1 MMMRMERGFAF
12 AILPLFLAGCVSTGE
27 IASYSDPKAGFSTVQ
42 AHASSVTG
50 KETVWIRSRAQADE
64 IAARVRTTIDKKT
77 INADTAVQVALL
89 NNRGLQ
95 AAYAELGISA
105 ADVWQQTML
114 VNPRIAIG
122 GSALGAPNRTVE
134 GTVIG
139 NIMALATQRRRVDVA
154 ASRFYAARFRAAE
167 ETLRVAAAAR
177 RAWINAASAWE
188 HVAYLNKAQTA
199 ADAASELA
207 KQLGESGAMPKGE
220 QAREHAFYAELTGE
234 VAKARLEA
242 RLAKEELT
250 RQMGVWGQDL
260 DYSVPNAL
268 PGLPKGIKSNPAIEA
283 KALRNRLDLQAAKAD
298 LLALAQSY
306 GLTQATRYLTDLEL
320 TGGGEVERNGRK
332 NLASGVAEA
341 AFEIPI
347 FDSGKARLRK
357 AELEYIR
364 AANILAQKAV
374 NIRSEARSAEERYRS
389 SYKIARHY
397 RDNVLPL
404 RTTVEE
410 QALLTYNGMITNTFE
425 LLADV
430 RAKVDATQ
438 LSLDAK
444 RAFWLADVD
453 RNTAIYGGGAGAPGS
468 GDAETASA
476 ESGTSAD

>member
-1 MMMRMERGFAF
+1 MMRVKRGLAF
-12 AILPLFLAGCVSTGE
+12 AVLPLFLAGCVSTAE

-42 AHASSVTG
+42 AKAVSAAG
-50 KETVWIRSRAQADE
+50 KETVWIKSRAEADA
-64 IAARVRTTIDKKT
+64 IAARVRATIGKKT
-77 INADTAVQVALL
+77 IDADTAVQIALL

-95 AAYAELGISA
+95 AVYAELGISA
-105 ADVWQQTML
+105 ADVWQETML

-134 GTVIG
+134 GTVVG
-139 NIMALATQRRRVDVA
+139 NIMALATQRRRVDIA
-154 ASRFYAARFRAAE
+154 ASRFRAAQFRAAD

-177 RAWINAASAWE
+177 RAWIKAASAWE

-220 QAREHAFYAELTGE
+220 QAREHAFYAELTGQI
-234 VAKARLEA
+234 AKARLEA

-260 DYSVPNAL
+260 GYSVPNAL
-268 PGLPKGIKSNPAIEA
+268 PDLPKSIRSKPAIEA
-283 KALRNRLDLQAAKAD
+283 EALRSRVDLQAAKAD
-298 LLALAQSY
+298 LLALAQY
-306 GLTQATRYLTDLEL
+306 HGLTQATRYLTDLEL
-320 TGGGEVERNGRK
+320 TGGVEVEREERK

-357 AELEYIR
+357 AELEYMR

-410 QALLTYNGMITNTFE
+410 QSLLTYNGMITNTFE
-425 LLADV
+425 LLADI

-453 RNTAIYGGGAGAPGS
+453 RNTAIHGGGARTPEN
-468 GDAETASA
+468 GDAETAST
-476 ESGTSAD
+476 ESGSSAD